1 MTLLLLAAFT
11 TGIVRALRSGTKAS
25 CACFGVSTA
34 PIGRRHVVRNTVLL
48 ALAAFGLAA
57 ALAGTPAPTQA
68 AGVLIA
74 AFGALVGALLVI
86 FTDELGTLFDD
97 GAPRTSGRV
106 RGSAP

>member
-1 MTLLLLAAFT
+1 M
-11 TGIVRALRSGTKAS
+11 
-25 CACFGVSTA
+25 
-34 PIGRRHVVRNTVLL
+34 VRNTVLL

-57 ALAGTPAPTQA
+57 AFAGTPAPTQA

>member
-48 ALAAFGLAA
+48 ALAA

-97 GAPRTSGRV
+97 GAPRTSRRV